1 MFSKCFSDVTVVKC
15 INEPDFTEW
24 HSGWLSGL
32 HTSSYHSYFH
42 FCLPPLSL
50 LPFLLSSLFLSLLFL
65 FFLLFPQEPFVHLPI
80 IYLLVPEPPVDIMQ
94 CVWGPQGLRGWCSL
108 LDGPLTVITERA
120 GISIA
125 VFVWSEFSA
134 VTLCPRYWI
143 CLPQC
148 IPQTI
153 WITIHI
159 GILKRLWKLK
169 QCGAK

>member
-1 MFSKCFSDVTVVKC
+1 MLLRRNCGQMYKRA
-15 INEPDFTEW
+15 
-24 HSGWLSGL
+24 WLHWVAL
-32 HTSSYHSYFH
+32 RMIIRTSH
-42 FCLPPLSL
+42 F
-50 LPFLLSSLFLSLLFL
+50 FLSLVFPFL
-65 FFLLFPQEPFVHLPI
+65 SPSSLPPSLPSFLPFPFPFVSFLSTLSSRAFCPSA
-80 IYLLVPEPPVDIMQ
+80 YNLLT
-94 CVWGPQGLRGWCSL
+94 GPRTPSGYHAVCLGTARAKGVVQLAGWTTHSHNW
-108 LDGPLTVITERA
+108 DG

>member
-1 MFSKCFSDVTVVKC
+1 MLLRRNCGQMYKRA
-15 INEPDFTEW
+15 
-24 HSGWLSGL
+24 WLHWVAL
-32 HTSSYHSYFH
+32 RMVIRTSH
-42 FCLPPLSL
+42 F
-50 LPFLLSSLFLSLLFL
+50 FLSLVFPFL
-65 FFLLFPQEPFVHLPI
+65 SPSSLPPSLPSFLPFPFPFVSFLSTLSSRAFCPSA
-80 IYLLVPEPPVDIMQ
+80 YNLLTGPRTPSGYHAVRL
-94 CVWGPQGLRGWCSL
+94 GPQGLRGWCSL